1 MKRAV
6 ILSVVGHLAAIGGV
20 MAVAHEQPRL
30 LPGKVYTYTTVDLV
44 AAPGGPRSGAGGAAR
59 KAPPVETSKLKA
71 RSGIKVDSA
80 PSSEKSAP
88 RGVKKPK
95 AAIEKPATP
104 AKGGGSG
111 IGKEGSG
118 GLRIDGEAFP
128 YQGYLDTLTA
138 LIKEKWDQR
147 MIADAGQALKA
158 TVFFSLDRDGT
169 VLECRVE
176 APSGTFEFDDA
187 ARKAVF
193 QASPVNPLPSGFKG
207 TGLGVHLDFYGE

>member
-1 MKRAV
+1 
-6 ILSVVGHLAAIGGV
+6 
-20 MAVAHEQPRL
+20 MAVAHEPPHL
-30 LPGKVYTYTTVDLV
+30 LPGKKVYTVGLV
-44 AAPGGPRSGAGGAAR
+44 AASGGLRTGAGGAAR
-59 KAPPVETSKLKA
+59 QAPPVETSKPKA

-95 AAIEKPATP
+95 AAIEKGAKP

-111 IGKEGSG
+111 IGKEGSA
-118 GLRIDGEAFP
+118 GLRVDGEAFP
-128 YQGYLDTLTA
+128 YQGYLDTLTT

-176 APSGTFEFDDA
+176 TPSGTFEFDDA

-207 TGLGVHLDFYGE
+207 AGLGVHLDFYGE